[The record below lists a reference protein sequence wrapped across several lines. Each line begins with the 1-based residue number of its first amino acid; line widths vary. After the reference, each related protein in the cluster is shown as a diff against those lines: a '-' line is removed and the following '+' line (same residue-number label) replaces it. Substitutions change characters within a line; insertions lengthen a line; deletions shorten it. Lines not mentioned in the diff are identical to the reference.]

1 MIAQEE
7 LARKKGEEFI
17 VTWKEF
23 QRQDD
28 KLVELENALV
38 MVGQKVTD
46 LMRLI
51 ENIQGETQ
59 NKALQL

>member
-1 MIAQEE
+1 M
-7 LARKKGEEFI
+7 
-17 VTWKEF
+17 TWKEF

-38 MVGQKVTD
+38 MVGQKITD

-59 NKALQL
+59 TKALQL